1 MNERGQELVRSVTA
15 HEVCLLLYIENDL
28 GKEQFLMAEEQA
40 AVLVDENNP
49 VFTMN
54 APERL
59 NMSNTDIH
67 QLYGKV
73 DLNPRDDVV
82 AGSYGTWT
90 LTYTAGKKGVATG
103 GRIRIYTDSDSDRAT
118 PQMDDPAG
126 ADYLTI
132 EASKAAQIGVL
143 VQSVLSVML
152 VVNGRA
158 LQPGEQVAVTYGDR
172 NEGGPG
178 FRSQTFQEARHYFWV
193 DVDAAGDGK
202 IVTLPE
208 PPYLNIVGGTAE
220 KLVAIVPSMVLAGE
234 EFQIQIRAEDAWGN
248 PAAAYWGTVA
258 IQSGNMR
265 VPTERLTFDDTDKGL
280 QWIDGCTVT
289 QTGIHR
295 LTVVDEKAGLTTQ
308 SNPTLCQ
315 ETKPRYNLYWGDSHG
330 GQIAMAEKISDFFQY
345 ARDVAAIHFAGYQ
358 RNDHV
363 LSKRDWAL
371 QQAAERA
378 YDQPG
383 RFVALPG
390 YEWSA
395 NTSRGGHHN
404 VYFRRHD
411 QPIRRSDHTGLADKS
426 DADTDLY
433 HIQDVYEAFR
443 NSDAVIT
450 AHVGGEHSDLTYHDP
465 ALEPAVEVTSDHGT
479 FEWILEEALQR
490 NYKMGFFGG
499 SDSHNGRPG
508 NDTPGFQH
516 RRYAKAGLAAVS
528 APELTISEILSAY
541 KDRRIYATT
550 GPRILMHTEAAGHLM
565 GAEFTTSDKPQI
577 SAFIAGTAP
586 FESVE
591 LFRGLEPIYSHPMDR
606 GVDSNR
612 VRILWEGASR
622 KSSYSG
628 VIWEGNLKVAGRRI
642 ANVDKIRF
650 DSPRSRV
657 FDVADYGLRWYS
669 VTCGYRSGMILDLA
683 GENDGELELVV
694 NTSLITGPLYGES
707 GIHPPRRMSYAPAEK
722 VAININLTELKK
734 GPVTME
740 IGGLNR
746 RVTVSLAPT
755 PQEAGEVKFSFADPS
770 PNPGINPYWVR
781 VVQTDMEMAW
791 SSPIYVDYVAQ

>member
-1 MNERGQELVRSVTA
+1 MTE
-15 HEVCLLLYIENDL
+15 
-28 GKEQFLMAEEQA
+28 KQA
-40 AVLVDENNP
+40 AVLTDKQNP
-49 VFTMN
+49 VFIMN
-54 APERL
+54 ASERL
-59 NMSNTDIH
+59 DMSNADIH
-67 QLYGKV
+67 QQYGKV
-73 DLNPRDDVV
+73 CLEPRDEVV

-118 PQMDDPAG
+118 PQMDNPSG

-132 EASKAAQIGVL
+132 EAPKDARIGVL
-143 VQSVLSVML
+143 VQSVLSIMV

-158 LQPGEQVAVTYGDR
+158 LQPGEQVSVTYGDR
-172 NEGGPG
+172 DEGGAG

-193 DVDAAGDGK
+193 DVDTAGDGNV
-202 IVTLPE
+202 VTLPM
-208 PPYLNIVGGTAE
+208 PPYLSIVGGTAE
-220 KLVAIVPSMVLAGE
+220 RLVVNVPSMVVTGE
-234 EFQIQIRAEDAWGN
+234 QFQIQVRADDAWGN
-248 PAAAYWGTVA
+248 PAAAYRGTVA
-258 IQSGNMR
+258 IQSENVMI
-265 VPTERLTFDDTDKGL
+265 PTERLTFGEGDKGVR
-280 QWIDGCTVT
+280 WIEGCTVA

-295 LTVVDEKAGLTTQ
+295 LTAIDEETGLTAQ
-308 SNPTLCQ
+308 SNPMLCQ

-330 GQIAMAEKISDFFQY
+330 GQIAMAEKIPDFFQY

-363 LSKRDWAL
+363 LSKRDWTL

-411 QPIRRSDHTGLADKS
+411 QPIRRSDHAGLEDKS
-426 DADTDLY
+426 DVDTDLY

-443 NSDAVIT
+443 NSDTVIT

-516 RRYAKAGLAAVS
+516 RRYAKAGLAAVY
-528 APELTISEILSAY
+528 APELTISAVLSAY
-541 KDRRIYATT
+541 KARRIYATT
-550 GPRILMHTEAAGHLM
+550 GARILMHTEVAGHLM
-565 GAEFTTSDKPQI
+565 GTEFTTSEKPKI
-577 SAFIAGTAP
+577 STFIAGTAP

-591 LFRGLEPIYSHPMDR
+591 LFRGLEPIYNHPTDQD
-606 GVDSNR
+606 VDTNR

-628 VIWEGNLKVAGRRI
+628 VIWEGKLRVAGHRI

-657 FDVADYGLRWYS
+657 FEVEDYGLCWYS
-669 VTCGYRSGMILDLA
+669 LTCGYRSGIILDLT

-694 NTSLITGPLYGES
+694 NTSVITGPLYGES
-707 GIHPPRRMSYAPAEK
+707 GINPPRRMSYAPAEK
-722 VAININLTELKK
+722 VAFTINLAELKK

-740 IGGLNR
+740 LGGLNR
-746 RVTVSLAPT
+746 RVTMSLAPN
-755 PQEAGEVKFSFADPS
+755 PHEAGEVQFSFVDPS

-791 SSPIYVDYVAQ
+791 SSPIYVDYAAQ

>member
-1 MNERGQELVRSVTA
+1 MT
-15 HEVCLLLYIENDL
+15 
-28 GKEQFLMAEEQA
+28 EEQA
-40 AVLVDENNP
+40 VVLVDERNP
-49 VFTMN
+49 VFTMD
-54 APERL
+54 ASEQL
-59 NMSNTDIH
+59 NMSNADIH
-67 QLYGKV
+67 QLYGEV
-73 DLNPRDDVV
+73 RLEPRDEVV

-90 LTYTAGKKGVATG
+90 LTYTAGKKGIATG

-132 EASKAAQIGVL
+132 EAPQAARIGVL

-158 LQPGEQVAVTYGDR
+158 LEPGEQVAMTYGDR
-172 NEGGPG
+172 SESGPG

-193 DVDAAGDGK
+193 DVDTAGDGNS
-202 IVTLPE
+202 VTLPE
-208 PPYLNIVGGTAE
+208 PPYLSIVGGTAE
-220 KLVAIVPSMVLAGE
+220 KLAATIPSMVVAGE
-234 EFQIQIRAEDAWGN
+234 RFQIQIRAEDAWGN
-248 PAAAYWGTVA
+248 PATAYRGTVA
-258 IQSGNMR
+258 IQSGNVS
-265 VPTERLTFDDTDKGL
+265 VPTEQLTFGEGDKGV
-280 QWIDGCTVT
+280 QWIEGCTAT

-295 LTVVDEKAGLTTQ
+295 LTVTDEKAGLTAQ
-308 SNPTLCQ
+308 SNPTLCE
-315 ETKPRYNLYWGDSHG
+315 ETKASYNLYWGDSHG
-330 GQIAMAEKISDFFQY
+330 GQVAMAEKIPDFFQY

-395 NTSRGGHHN
+395 NTIRGGHHN
-404 VYFRRHD
+404 VYFRRHA
-411 QPIRRSDHTGLADKS
+411 QPIRRSDHSGLEDKS

-516 RRYAKAGLAAVS
+516 RRYAKAGLAAVY
-528 APELTISEILSAY
+528 APELTIPAVLSAY

-550 GPRILMHTEAAGHLM
+550 GARILMHTKATGHLM
-565 GAEFTTSDKPQI
+565 GAEFTTSEKPQI

-591 LFRGLEPIYSHPMDR
+591 LFRGLERIYSHPVDC

-628 VIWEGNLKVAGRRI
+628 VIWEGKLRIAGRRV

-657 FDVADYGLRWYS
+657 FDVEDYGLRWYS
-669 VTCGYRSGMILDLA
+669 VTCGYRSGIILDLT
-683 GENDGELELVV
+683 GEDDGELELVV
-694 NTSLITGPLYGES
+694 NTSVITGPLYGES
-707 GIHPPRRMSYAPAEK
+707 GINPPRRMSYAPAEK

-746 RVTVSLAPT
+746 RVTMSLAPT
-755 PQEAGEVKFSFADPS
+755 VQEAGEVKFSFADPS

-791 SSPIYVDYVAQ
+791 SSPIYVDYVAR

>member
-1 MNERGQELVRSVTA
+1 MTE
-15 HEVCLLLYIENDL
+15 
-28 GKEQFLMAEEQA
+28 KQA
-40 AVLVDENNP
+40 AVLIDEKNP
-49 VFTMN
+49 VFIMN
-54 APERL
+54 ASEQL

-67 QLYGKV
+67 QLYGEV
-73 DLNPRDDVV
+73 HLEPRDEVG

-103 GRIRIYTDSDSDRAT
+103 GRIRVYTDSDSDRAT

-132 EASKAAQIGVL
+132 EAPQAAQVGVL
-143 VQSVLSVML
+143 IQSVLSVML

-172 NEGGPG
+172 SEGGPG

-193 DVDAAGDGK
+193 DVDAAGDGE

-208 PPYLNIVGGTAE
+208 PPYLSIVGGLAE
-220 KLVAIVPSMVLAGE
+220 RLVVTVPSMVLAGE
-234 EFQIQIRAEDAWGN
+234 RFQIQIRAEDAWGN
-248 PAAAYWGTVA
+248 PATAYRGTVA
-258 IQSGNMR
+258 IQSENVTM
-265 VPTERLTFDDTDKGL
+265 PTEQLTFGDADKGV
-280 QWIDGCTVT
+280 QWIDGCTAV
-289 QTGIHR
+289 QTGVHR
-295 LTVVDEKAGLTTQ
+295 LTVVDEKAGLTAQ

-315 ETKPRYNLYWGDSHG
+315 ETKPCHNLYWGDSHG

-371 QQAAERA
+371 QQAAERT

-395 NTSRGGHHN
+395 NTIRGGHHN
-404 VYFRRHD
+404 VYFRQHD
-411 QPIRRSDHTGLADKS
+411 QPIRRSDHTGLEDKS

-443 NSDAVIT
+443 NSDTVIT
-450 AHVGGEHSDLTYHDP
+450 THVGGEHSDLTYHDP

-479 FEWILEEALQR
+479 FEWILQEALQR

-516 RRYAKAGLAAVS
+516 RRYAKAGLAAVY
-528 APELTISEILSAY
+528 APELTISEVLSAY
-541 KDRRIYATT
+541 KARRIYATT
-550 GPRILMHTEAAGHLM
+550 GARILMHTEVAGHLM
-565 GAEFTTSDKPQI
+565 GAEFTTSEKPQI

-591 LFRGLEPIYSHPMDR
+591 LFRGLERIYSHPVDC

-628 VIWEGNLKVAGRRI
+628 VIWEGKLRVAGRRV

-657 FDVADYGLRWYS
+657 FNVEDYSLRWYS
-669 VTCGYRSGMILDLA
+669 VTCGYRSGIILDLA

-707 GIHPPRRMSYAPAEK
+707 GINPPRRMSYAPSEK
-722 VAININLTELKK
+722 VAFNINLTELKK
-734 GPVTME
+734 GPVAME

-746 RVTVSLAPT
+746 RVTISLAPT
-755 PQEAGEVKFSFADPS
+755 PQEASEVKFSFADSS

-791 SSPIYVDYVAQ
+791 SSPIYVDYVA

>member
-1 MNERGQELVRSVTA
+1 MT
-15 HEVCLLLYIENDL
+15 
-28 GKEQFLMAEEQA
+28 EEQA
-40 AVLVDENNP
+40 AVLVDERNP
-49 VFTMN
+49 VFTMD
-54 APERL
+54 ASAQL
-59 NMSNTDIH
+59 NMSNADIH
-67 QLYGKV
+67 QLYGEV
-73 DLNPRDDVV
+73 RLEPRDEVI

-90 LTYTAGKKGVATG
+90 LIYTAGKKGIATG

-118 PQMDDPAG
+118 PQMDNPAG

-132 EASKAAQIGVL
+132 KAPKAARIGVL

-172 NEGGPG
+172 SKGGPG

-193 DVDAAGDGK
+193 DVDSVGDGN

-208 PPYLNIVGGTAE
+208 PPYLSIVGGTAE
-220 KLVAIVPSMVLAGE
+220 QLVVTVPSMVPAGE

-248 PAAAYWGTVA
+248 PAAAYRGTVE
-258 IQSGNMR
+258 IQSGNVR
-265 VPTERLTFDDTDKGL
+265 VPTERLTFGEADKGVR
-280 QWIDGCTVT
+280 WIDGCTVT

-295 LTVVDEKAGLTTQ
+295 LTAADEKSGLTAQ

-315 ETKPRYNLYWGDSHG
+315 ETKPCYNLYWGDSHG
-330 GQIAMAEKISDFFQY
+330 GQIAMAEKILDFFQY

-383 RFVALPG
+383 QFVALPG

-395 NTSRGGHHN
+395 NTIRGGHHN
-404 VYFRRHD
+404 VYYRRHD
-411 QPIRRSDHTGLADKS
+411 QPIRRSDHTGLEDKS
-426 DADTDLY
+426 DSDTDLY
-433 HIQDVYEAFR
+433 HIQDVCEAFR

-479 FEWILEEALQR
+479 FEWILQEALQR

-516 RRYAKAGLAAVS
+516 RRYAKAGLAAVY
-528 APELTISEILSAY
+528 APELTISEVLSAY
-541 KDRRIYATT
+541 KARRIYATT
-550 GPRILMHTEAAGHLM
+550 GARILMHTEAAGHLM
-565 GAEFTTSDKPQI
+565 GTEFTTSEKPQI

-591 LFRGLEPIYSHPMDR
+591 LFRGLERIYSYPVDC

-628 VIWEGNLKVAGRRI
+628 VIWEGQLKIAGRRI
-642 ANVDKIRF
+642 ADVEKIRF
-650 DSPRSRV
+650 DSPRSRI
-657 FDVADYGLRWYS
+657 FDLEDYGLHWYS
-669 VTCGYRSGMILDLA
+669 VTCGYRSGIILDLT
-683 GENDGELELVV
+683 GENDGDLELVI

-707 GIHPPRRMSYAPAEK
+707 GINPPRRMSYAPAEK
-722 VAININLTELKK
+722 VAVNINLTDLKK

-746 RVTVSLAPT
+746 RMTISLAPT
-755 PQEAGEVKFSFADPS
+755 LQEADEVEFSFADPS

-791 SSPIYVDYVAQ
+791 SSPIYVDYVA

>member
-1 MNERGQELVRSVTA
+1 
-15 HEVCLLLYIENDL
+15 
-28 GKEQFLMAEEQA
+28 MAEKQA
-40 AVLVDENNP
+40 TVLVDEANP
-49 VFTMN
+49 VFKMD
-54 APERL
+54 ASQEL
-59 NMSNTDIH
+59 NMSNTDIRR
-67 QLYGKV
+67 LYGEV
-73 DLNPRDDVV
+73 CLEPRDEVA

-90 LTYTAGKKGVATG
+90 LTYTAGEKGVATG
-103 GRIRIYTDSDSDRAT
+103 GRIRIYTDADSDRAT
-118 PQMDDPAG
+118 PQMDNSAG

-132 EASKAAQIGVL
+132 EAPQAARIGVL

-172 NEGGPG
+172 REGGQG

-193 DVDAAGDGK
+193 DVDTAGDENV
-202 IVTLPE
+202 VTLPE
-208 PPYLNIVGGTAE
+208 PPYLSIVGGQAE
-220 KLVAIVPSMVLAGE
+220 KLVVTVPSMVVAGE
-234 EFQIQIRAEDAWGN
+234 QFQIQVRAEDAWGN
-248 PAAAYWGTVA
+248 PAAAYQGTVV
-258 IQSGNMR
+258 IQSGDVR
-265 VPTERLTFDDTDKGL
+265 VPTEQLTFGETDKGVR
-280 QWIDGCTVT
+280 WIEGCTAI
-289 QTGIHR
+289 QAGIHR
-295 LTVVDEKAGLTTQ
+295 LAASDEEAGLAAQ
-308 SNPTLCQ
+308 SNPLLCE
-315 ETKPRYNLYWGDSHG
+315 ETKSPYNLYWGDSHG

-363 LSKRDWAL
+363 LSKRDWML

-411 QPIRRSDHTGLADKS
+411 QPIRRSDHGGLDDKS

-516 RRYAKAGLAAVS
+516 RRYAKAGLAAVY
-528 APELTISEILSAY
+528 APELTIPEVLSAY

-550 GPRILMHTEAAGHLM
+550 GVRILMRAEAMGHLM
-565 GAEFTTSDKPQI
+565 GTEFTTVEKPCI

-591 LFRGLEPIYSHPMDR
+591 LFRGLERIYSHPIDQ
-606 GVDSNR
+606 GTDSNR

-628 VIWEGNLKVAGRRI
+628 VIWEGKLKVSGRRI

-657 FDVADYGLRWYS
+657 FDVADDELRWYS
-669 VTCGYRSGMILDLA
+669 VTCGYRSGIILDLT
-683 GENDGELELVV
+683 GENDGEIELVV
-694 NTSLITGPLYGES
+694 NTSLITGPLYGGS
-707 GIHPPRRMSYAPAEK
+707 GISAPRRMSYAPAEA
-722 VAININLTELKK
+722 VALNVDLTQLKK

-746 RVTVSLAPT
+746 RVTMSLAPT
-755 PQEAGEVKFSFADPS
+755 PQEAGEVEFSFTDPA

-791 SSPIYVDYVAQ
+791 SSPIYADYVA

>member
-1 MNERGQELVRSVTA
+1 MT
-15 HEVCLLLYIENDL
+15 
-28 GKEQFLMAEEQA
+28 EEQA
-40 AVLVDENNP
+40 AVLVDERNP

-54 APERL
+54 ASEKL
-59 NMSNTDIH
+59 NMSNADIH
-67 QLYGKV
+67 QLYGGV
-73 DLNPRDDVV
+73 HLAPREEVV

-103 GRIRIYTDSDSDRAT
+103 GRIRVYTDSDSDRAT

-132 EASKAAQIGVL
+132 EAPKAARIGVL
-143 VQSVLSVML
+143 VQSVLSVVL
-152 VVNGRA
+152 IVNGRA
-158 LQPGEQVAVTYGDR
+158 LQPGEQVAMTYGDR
-172 NEGGPG
+172 REGGLG
-178 FRSQTFQEARHYFWV
+178 FRAQTFQEARHYFWV
-193 DVDAAGDGK
+193 DVDTAGDGN

-208 PPYLNIVGGTAE
+208 PPYLSIVGGEAE
-220 KLVAIVPSMVLAGE
+220 KLVVNVPSMVVAGE
-234 EFQIQIRAEDAWGN
+234 QFQIQIRADDAWGN
-248 PAAAYWGTVA
+248 PATAYRGLVA
-258 IQSGNMR
+258 IQSGDVT
-265 VPTERLTFDDTDKGL
+265 VPTEQLRFGEADKGV
-280 QWIDGCTVT
+280 QWIDGCTVMH
-289 QTGIHR
+289 TGIHR
-295 LTVVDEKAGLTTQ
+295 LTAVDEKAGLTAQ
-308 SNPTLCQ
+308 SNPTLC
-315 ETKPRYNLYWGDSHG
+315 EKTKTPYNLYWGDSHG
-330 GQIAMAEKISDFFQY
+330 GQVAMAEKIPDFFEY
-345 ARDVAAIHFAGYQ
+345 ARDVAAIDFAGYQ

-371 QQAAERA
+371 QQTAERA

-411 QPIRRSDHTGLADKS
+411 QPIRRSDHGGLEDKS

-450 AHVGGEHSDLTYHDP
+450 AHVGGEHSDLSYHDP

-479 FEWILEEALQR
+479 FEWILHEALQR

-516 RRYAKAGLAAVS
+516 RRYAKAGLAAVY
-528 APELTISEILSAY
+528 APELTIPAVLSAY

-550 GPRILMHTEAAGHLM
+550 GARILMHTEATGHLM
-565 GAEFTTSDKPQI
+565 GAELTTSEKPQI

-591 LFRGLEPIYSHPMDR
+591 LFRGLERIYSHPVDC

-628 VIWEGNLKVAGRRI
+628 VIWEGQLRIAGRRV

-657 FDVADYGLRWYS
+657 FEVEDYGLRWYS
-669 VTCGYRSGMILDLA
+669 VTCGYRSGIILDLT

-694 NTSLITGPLYGES
+694 NTSVITGPLYGES
-707 GIHPPRRMSYAPAEK
+707 GINPPRRMSYAPAEK

-734 GPVTME
+734 GPVTLE

-746 RVTVSLAPT
+746 RVTMSLAPT
-755 PQEAGEVKFSFADPS
+755 LQEAGEVKFSFADPS

-791 SSPIYVDYVAQ
+791 SSPIYRVGL

>member
-1 MNERGQELVRSVTA
+1 MTEKQTA
-15 HEVCLLLYIENDL
+15 ALI
-28 GKEQFLMAEEQA
+28 
-40 AVLVDENNP
+40 DEGNP
-49 VFTMN
+49 VFKMN
-54 APERL
+54 ASEQL
-59 NMSNTDIH
+59 NMSNMDIH
-67 QLYGKV
+67 QLYGEV
-73 DLNPRDDVV
+73 HLEPRDEVV
-82 AGSYGTWT
+82 AGSYGTWK

-132 EASKAAQIGVL
+132 EAPQAARIGVL
-143 VQSVLSVML
+143 VQSVLSVTL

-158 LQPGEQVAVTYGDR
+158 LQPGEQVAVTYGER
-172 NEGGPG
+172 SEGGLG

-193 DVDAAGDGK
+193 DVDTAGDGNM
-202 IVTLPE
+202 VTLPE

-220 KLVAIVPSMVLAGE
+220 KLVVTLPSMVLAGE
-234 EFQIQIRAEDAWGN
+234 QFQIQIRAEDAWGN
-248 PAAAYWGTVA
+248 PATAYRGTVA
-258 IQSGNMR
+258 IQSRNVR
-265 VPTERLTFDDTDKGL
+265 VPTERLMFGEGDRGV
-280 QWIDGCTVT
+280 QWIEGCTVT
-289 QTGIHR
+289 QMGIHR
-295 LTVVDEKAGLTTQ
+295 LAVVDEKAGLTAQ

-315 ETKPRYNLYWGDSHG
+315 ETKPCHNLYWGDSHG

-411 QPIRRSDHTGLADKS
+411 QPIRRSDHGGLEDKS

-443 NSDAVIT
+443 NSDTVIT

-516 RRYAKAGLAAVS
+516 RRYAKAGLAAVY
-528 APELTISEILSAY
+528 APELTISDVLSAY
-541 KDRRIYATT
+541 KDRRVYATT
-550 GPRILMHTEAAGHLM
+550 GARILMHTEAAGHLM
-565 GAEFTTSDKPQI
+565 GTEFTTSDKPQI
-577 SAFIAGTAP
+577 SAFVAGTAP

-591 LFRGLEPIYSHPMDR
+591 LFRGLERVYSHP
-606 GVDSNR
+606 VDCGADNNR

-628 VIWEGNLKVAGRRI
+628 VIWEGKLRVGGRRV

-657 FDVADYGLRWYS
+657 FDVEDYGLRWYS
-669 VTCGYRSGMILDLA
+669 VTCGYRSGIILDLI

-694 NTSLITGPLYGES
+694 NTLVITGPLYGES
-707 GIHPPRRMSYAPAEK
+707 GINPPRRMSYAPAEK
-722 VAININLTELKK
+722 VAFNINLNELKK

-746 RVTVSLAPT
+746 RVTISLAPT
-755 PQEAGEVKFSFADPS
+755 LQEAGEVKFSFADPS

-791 SSPIYVDYVAQ
+791 SSPIYVDYVA

>member
-1 MNERGQELVRSVTA
+1 
-15 HEVCLLLYIENDL
+15 
-28 GKEQFLMAEEQA
+28 MAEEQA
-40 AVLVDENNP
+40 EILINEENP

-54 APERL
+54 ASEQL
-59 NMSNTDIH
+59 KMSNADIH
-67 QLYGKV
+67 QLYGEV
-73 DLNPRDDVV
+73 CLEPRDEVV

-103 GRIRIYTDSDSDRAT
+103 GRIRIYTDADSDRGT
-118 PQMDDPAG
+118 PQMDDPTG

-132 EASKAAQIGVL
+132 EAPKAARIGVL
-143 VQSVLSVML
+143 VQSVLSVTL
-152 VVNGRA
+152 VVNGCA

-172 NEGGPG
+172 GEGGLG
-178 FRSQTFQEARHYFWV
+178 FRSQTFQEARHYCWV
-193 DVDAAGDGK
+193 DVDTTGDGN

-208 PPYLNIVGGTAE
+208 PPYLSIVGGRAE
-220 KLVAIVPSMVLAGE
+220 KLVVTVPSMVVAGE
-234 EFQIQIRAEDAWGN
+234 QFQIQIRAEDAWGN
-248 PAAAYWGTVA
+248 PAAAYRGTVA
-258 IQSGNMR
+258 IHSGN
-265 VPTERLTFDDTDKGL
+265 VKIPTEQLTFDGVNKGV
-280 QWIDGCTVT
+280 QWIEGCTVT

-295 LTVVDEKAGLTTQ
+295 LTVVDEKAGLAAQ
-308 SNPTLCQ
+308 SNPTLCE
-315 ETKPRYNLYWGDSHG
+315 ETNAPYNLYWGDSHG

-378 YDQPG
+378 YEEPG
-383 RFVALPG
+383 RFVPLPG

-411 QPIRRSDHTGLADKS
+411 QPIRRSDHSGLEDKS

-443 NSDAVIT
+443 NSDTVIT

-479 FEWILEEALQR
+479 FEWILEEALER

-516 RRYAKAGLAAVS
+516 RRYAKAGLAAVY
-528 APELTISEILSAY
+528 APKLTISEVLSAY
-541 KDRRIYATT
+541 TARRIYATT
-550 GPRILMHTEAAGHLM
+550 GARILMHTEAAGHLM
-565 GAEFTTSDKPQI
+565 GTEFTTSEKPQI

-591 LFRGLEPIYSHPMDR
+591 LFRGLERIYTHPVDC

-628 VIWEGNLKVAGRRI
+628 VIWEGKLGVAGRRV

-657 FDVADYGLRWYS
+657 FDVEDYGLRWYS
-669 VTCGYRSGMILDLA
+669 VTCGYRSGIILDLI
-683 GENDGELELVV
+683 GDNDGELELVV
-694 NTSLITGPLYGES
+694 NTSVITGPLYGES
-707 GIHPPRRMSYAPAEK
+707 GINPPRRMSYAPAEK

-746 RVTVSLAPT
+746 RVTISLAPAR
-755 PQEAGEVKFSFADPS
+755 QEAGDIKFSFADPS

-781 VVQTDMEMAW
+781 VIQSDMEMAW
-791 SSPIYVDYVAQ
+791 SSPIYVDYVA

>member
-1 MNERGQELVRSVTA
+1 
-15 HEVCLLLYIENDL
+15 
-28 GKEQFLMAEEQA
+28 
-40 AVLVDENNP
+40 
-49 VFTMN
+49 
-54 APERL
+54 
-59 NMSNTDIH
+59 MSNTDIH
-67 QLYGKV
+67 QLYGEAR
-73 DLNPRDDVV
+73 LEPQAEVV

-90 LTYTAGKKGVATG
+90 LTYTAGKNGVATG

-118 PQMDDPAG
+118 PQMDNSAG

-132 EASKAAQIGVL
+132 EAPKAAQIGVL
-143 VQSVLSVML
+143 VQSVLSVTL
-152 VVNGRA
+152 TVNGRG

-172 NEGGPG
+172 SEGSPG

-193 DVDAAGDGK
+193 DVDSAGDGNS
-202 IVTLPE
+202 VTLPE
-208 PPYLNIVGGTAE
+208 PPYLSIVGGAAE
-220 KLVAIVPSMVLAGE
+220 KLVVTAPSTIVVGE
-234 EFQIQIRAEDAWGN
+234 QFQIQIRAEDAWGN
-248 PAAAYWGTVA
+248 PATMYRGTVK
-258 IQSGNMR
+258 IQSGHVR
-265 VPTERLTFDDTDKGL
+265 VPAEQLTFNEGDKGV
-280 QWIDGCTVT
+280 QWIEGCTVT
-289 QTGIHR
+289 QAGIHR
-295 LTVVDEKAGLTTQ
+295 LTVIDEESGLTAQ
-308 SNPTLCQ
+308 SNPTLC
-315 ETKPRYNLYWGDSHG
+315 ERTKTPYNLYWGDSHG

-363 LSKRDWAL
+363 LSKRDWTL

-411 QPIRRSDHTGLADKS
+411 QPIRRSDHSGLEDKS

-443 NSDAVIT
+443 NSDTVIT

-516 RRYAKAGLAAVS
+516 RRYAKAGLAAVY
-528 APELTISEILSAY
+528 APELTISDVLSAY
-541 KDRRIYATT
+541 KARRIYATT
-550 GPRILMHTEAAGHLM
+550 GARILMHTEAAGHLM
-565 GAEFTTSDKPQI
+565 GTEFTTSEKPQI
-577 SAFIAGTAP
+577 TAFIAGTAP

-591 LFRGLEPIYSHPMDR
+591 LFRGLERIYNHPVDC
-606 GVDSNR
+606 GADSNR

-628 VIWEGNLKVAGRRI
+628 VIWEGKLMVTGRRI

-657 FDVADYGLRWYS
+657 FDVEDYDLRWYS
-669 VTCGYRSGMILDLA
+669 VTCGYRSGMILDLV
-683 GENDGELELVV
+683 GDNDGELELVV
-694 NTSLITGPLYGES
+694 NTSVITGPLYGDS
-707 GIHPPRRMSYAPAEK
+707 GINPPRRMSYAPAEK
-722 VAININLTELKK
+722 VAVNINLTELKK

-746 RVTVSLAPT
+746 RVTIALAPT
-755 PQEAGEVKFSFADPS
+755 LQEAGEVKFSFADPS

-791 SSPIYVDYVAQ
+791 SSPIYVDYVA

>member
-1 MNERGQELVRSVTA
+1 MT
-15 HEVCLLLYIENDL
+15 
-28 GKEQFLMAEEQA
+28 EEQA
-40 AVLVDENNP
+40 AVLVDDSNP
-49 VFTMN
+49 VFTVN
-54 APERL
+54 ASEQL
-59 NMSNTDIH
+59 NMSNAGIH
-67 QLYGKV
+67 QLYGEV
-73 DLNPRDDVV
+73 HLEPRDDVV

-118 PQMDDPAG
+118 PQMDDPTA

-132 EASKAAQIGVL
+132 EAPKATQIGVL
-143 VQSVLSVML
+143 VQSVLSVTL

-178 FRSQTFQEARHYFWV
+178 FRSQTYQEARHYFWV
-193 DVDAAGDGK
+193 DVDSAGDGNV
-202 IVTLPE
+202 VTLPE
-208 PPYLNIVGGTAE
+208 PPHLSIVGGTAE
-220 KLVAIVPSMVLAGE
+220 KLVVTVPSMVLAGE

-248 PAAAYWGTVA
+248 PATAYRGTAA
-258 IQSGNMR
+258 IQSGNVK
-265 VPTERLTFDDTDKGL
+265 VPTEQLTFSKADEGVCWL
-280 QWIDGCTVT
+280 EGCTMT

-295 LTVVDEKAGLTTQ
+295 LTAVDEKTGLTAQ
-308 SNPTLCQ
+308 SNPMLCQ
-315 ETKPRYNLYWGDSHG
+315 ETKPRYDLYWGDSHG

-358 RNDHV
+358 RNDHA

-411 QPIRRSDHTGLADKS
+411 QPIRRSDHGGLEDKS

-443 NSDAVIT
+443 NSDTVIT

-516 RRYAKAGLAAVS
+516 RRYAKAGLAAVY
-528 APELTISEILSAY
+528 APELTISEVLSAY
-541 KDRRIYATT
+541 KARRIYATT
-550 GPRILMHTEAAGHLM
+550 GTRILMHTETAGHLM
-565 GAEFTTSDKPQI
+565 GTEFTTSEKPQI

-591 LFRGLEPIYSHPMDR
+591 LFRGLERIYNHP
-606 GVDSNR
+606 VDCGADTNR

-628 VIWEGNLKVAGRRI
+628 VIWEGKLRVAGRCI

-650 DSPRSRV
+650 DSPRSRL
-657 FDVADYGLRWYS
+657 FDVEDYGLRWYS
-669 VTCGYRSGMILDLA
+669 VTCGYRSGIILDLA

-694 NTSLITGPLYGES
+694 NTSVIAGPLYGGS
-707 GIHPPRRMSYAPAEK
+707 GINPPRRMSYAPAEK
-722 VAININLTELKK
+722 AAVNINLTELKK

-740 IGGLNR
+740 IGGVNR
-746 RVTVSLAPT
+746 RVTVSLAPA
-755 PQEAGEVKFSFADPS
+755 PQEAGEVKFSFADPA

>member
-1 MNERGQELVRSVTA
+1 
-15 HEVCLLLYIENDL
+15 
-28 GKEQFLMAEEQA
+28 MAEEQA
-40 AVLVDENNP
+40 EVLVNEGDP
-49 VFTMN
+49 VFTMD
-54 APERL
+54 ASEKL
-59 NMSNTDIH
+59 NMSNADIH
-67 QLYGKV
+67 RLYGEV
-73 DLNPRDDVV
+73 RLEPRDDVV

-90 LTYTAGKKGVATG
+90 LTYTAGKKGIATG

-132 EASKAAQIGVL
+132 EAPQAVQIGVL
-143 VQSVLSVML
+143 VQSVLSVVL

-178 FRSQTFQEARHYFWV
+178 FRSQTFQEARHYFWI
-193 DVDAAGDGK
+193 DVDSAGDGN

-208 PPYLNIVGGTAE
+208 PPYVSIVGGRAE
-220 KLVAIVPSMVLAGE
+220 KLVVTVPSTVVTGKQ
-234 EFQIQIRAEDAWGN
+234 FQIQIRAEDAWGN
-248 PAAAYWGTVA
+248 PAAAYRGTVA
-258 IQSGNMR
+258 IQSGNVS
-265 VPTERLTFDDTDKGL
+265 VPTERLTFGEADKGI
-280 QWIDGCTVT
+280 QWIEGCTVT
-289 QTGIHR
+289 QAGIHR
-295 LTVVDEKAGLTTQ
+295 LTAVDEEARVTAQ
-308 SNPTLCQ
+308 SNPMLCE
-315 ETKPRYNLYWGDSHG
+315 ETQACHNLYWGDSHG

-383 RFVALPG
+383 RFVPLPG

-411 QPIRRSDHTGLADKS
+411 QPIRRSDHSGLEDKS

-443 NSDAVIT
+443 NSDTVIT

-516 RRYAKAGLAAVS
+516 RRYAKAGLAAVY
-528 APELTISEILSAY
+528 APELTISEVLAAY
-541 KDRRIYATT
+541 KARRIYATT
-550 GPRILMHTEAAGHLM
+550 GARILMHTEAAGHLM
-565 GAEFTTSDKPQI
+565 GTEFTTSDKPQI
-577 SAFIAGTAP
+577 SAFVAGTSP

-591 LFRGLEPIYSHPMDR
+591 LFRGLERVYSHPTDQSA
-606 GVDSNR
+606 DSSR

-628 VIWEGNLKVAGRRI
+628 VIWEGKLRIAGRRV

-657 FDVADYGLRWYS
+657 FDVEDYGLRWYS
-669 VTCGYRSGMILDLA
+669 VTCGYRSGIILDLI

-694 NTSLITGPLYGES
+694 NTSVITGPLYGES
-707 GIHPPRRMSYAPAEK
+707 GINPPRRMSYAPAEK
-722 VAININLTELKK
+722 VAININLAELKK

-746 RVTVSLAPT
+746 RVTMSLAPT
-755 PQEAGEVKFSFADPS
+755 LQDAGEVKFSFADSS
-770 PNPGINPYWVR
+770 PNPGINPYWIR

-791 SSPIYVDYVAQ
+791 SSPIYVDYVA

>member
-1 MNERGQELVRSVTA
+1 
-15 HEVCLLLYIENDL
+15 
-28 GKEQFLMAEEQA
+28 
-40 AVLVDENNP
+40 
-49 VFTMN
+49 
-54 APERL
+54 
-59 NMSNTDIH
+59 MSNADIH
-67 QLYGKV
+67 QLYGEV
-73 DLNPRDDVV
+73 RLEPRDEVV

-90 LTYTAGKKGVATG
+90 VTYTAGEKGVATG
-103 GRIRIYTDSDSDRAT
+103 GRIRIYTDADSDRGT
-118 PQMDDPAG
+118 PQMDDPGG

-132 EASKAAQIGVL
+132 EAPQAARIGVL

-158 LQPGEQVAVTYGDR
+158 LQPGEQVAVTYGNR
-172 NEGGPG
+172 SEGGPG

-193 DVDAAGDGK
+193 DVDSAGDGN

-208 PPYLNIVGGTAE
+208 PPYLSIVGGTAE
-220 KLVAIVPSMVLAGE
+220 KLVVTVPSMVVAGE
-234 EFQIQIRAEDAWGN
+234 QFQIQIRAEDAWGN
-248 PAAAYWGTVA
+248 PAEAYRGLVA
-258 IQSGNMR
+258 IQSGNVT
-265 VPTERLTFDDTDKGL
+265 VPTERLTFGEADKGI
-280 QWIDGCTVT
+280 QWIEGCTVM
-289 QTGIHR
+289 QTGVHR
-295 LTVVDEKAGLTTQ
+295 LTVVDEKTGLAAQ
-308 SNPTLCQ
+308 SNPTLCE
-315 ETKPRYNLYWGDSHG
+315 ETKARYNLYWGDSHG
-330 GQIAMAEKISDFFQY
+330 GQIAMAEKISDFFRY

-371 QQAAERA
+371 QQAAEQA
-378 YDQPG
+378 YEEPG
-383 RFVALPG
+383 RFVPLPG

-411 QPIRRSDHTGLADKS
+411 QPIRRSDHSGLEDKS

-443 NSDAVIT
+443 NSDTVIT

-516 RRYAKAGLAAVS
+516 RRYAKAGLAAVY
-528 APELTISEILSAY
+528 APELTISEVLSAY
-541 KDRRIYATT
+541 KARRIYATT
-550 GPRILMHTEAAGHLM
+550 GARILMQTEASGHLM
-565 GAEFTTSDKPQI
+565 GTEFTTSEKPQI
-577 SAFIAGTAP
+577 SVFIAGTAP

-591 LFRGLEPIYSHPMDR
+591 LFRGLERIYSHPVDCGM
-606 GVDSNR
+606 DSNR

-628 VIWEGNLKVAGRRI
+628 VIWEGKLRVAGRRV

-657 FDVADYGLRWYS
+657 FDVEDYGLRWYS
-669 VTCGYRSGMILDLA
+669 VTCGYRSGIILDLI
-683 GENDGELELVV
+683 GGDDGELELVV
-694 NTSLITGPLYGES
+694 NTSVITGPLYGES
-707 GIHPPRRMSYAPAEK
+707 GINPPRRMSYAPAEK
-722 VAININLTELKK
+722 VAVDINLTELKK

-746 RVTVSLAPT
+746 RVTISLTPT
-755 PQEAGEVKFSFADPS
+755 PQEVGEVKFSFADPS

-791 SSPIYVDYVAQ
+791 SSPIYVDHVAQ

>member
-1 MNERGQELVRSVTA
+1 
-15 HEVCLLLYIENDL
+15 
-28 GKEQFLMAEEQA
+28 MAEEQE
-40 AVLVDENNP
+40 AVLVNKGNP
-49 VFTMN
+49 VFTMD
-54 APERL
+54 ASEKL

-67 QLYGKV
+67 RLYGEV
-73 DLNPRDDVV
+73 RLEPRGEVV

-90 LTYTAGKKGVATG
+90 LTYTAGEKGVAPE

-132 EASKAAQIGVL
+132 EAPQATRIGVL
-143 VQSVLSVML
+143 VQSVLSVIL
-152 VVNGRA
+152 TVNGRA
-158 LQPGEQVAVTYGDR
+158 LQPGEQVTVTYGDR
-172 NEGGPG
+172 REGGSG

-193 DVDAAGDGK
+193 DVDSAGDGN

-208 PPYLNIVGGTAE
+208 PPHLSIVGGTAE
-220 KLVAIVPSMVLAGE
+220 KLIVTAPSMVVAGE
-234 EFQIQIRAEDAWGN
+234 QFQIQVRAEDAWGN
-248 PAAAYWGTVA
+248 PATVYRGTVV
-258 IQSGNMR
+258 IQSGNVR
-265 VPTERLTFDDTDKGL
+265 APIERLTFGEADQGVR
-280 QWIDGCTVT
+280 WIEGCTTMQV
-289 QTGIHR
+289 GIHR
-295 LTVVDEKAGLTTQ
+295 LTAVDEEAGLTAQ
-308 SNPTLCQ
+308 SNPMLCA
-315 ETKPRYNLYWGDSHG
+315 ETKAPYNLYWGDSHG
-330 GQIAMAEKISDFFQY
+330 GQIAMAEKIPDFFQY
-345 ARDVAAIHFAGYQ
+345 ARDIAAIHFAGYQ

-404 VYFRRHD
+404 VYFRRHN
-411 QPIRRSDHTGLADKS
+411 QPIRRSDHGGLEDKS

-443 NSDAVIT
+443 NSDTVIT

-479 FEWILEEALQR
+479 FEWILEEALER

-508 NDTPGFQH
+508 NDTPGYQH
-516 RRYAKAGLAAVS
+516 RRYAKAGLAAVY
-528 APELTISEILSAY
+528 APELTISAVLSAY
-541 KDRRIYATT
+541 KARRIYATT
-550 GPRILMHTEAAGHLM
+550 GARILMHTEAAGHLM
-565 GAEFTTSDKPQI
+565 GTEFTTAEQPQI

-591 LFRGLEPIYSHPMDR
+591 LFRGLERIYSHPVDC

-628 VIWEGNLKVAGRRI
+628 VIWEGKLKVAGRRI
-642 ANVDKIRF
+642 AHVDKIRF

-657 FDVADYGLRWYS
+657 FDVEDYGLRWHS
-669 VTCGYRSGMILDLA
+669 VTCGYRSGVILDLA
-683 GENDGELELVV
+683 GENDGEIELVV
-694 NTSLITGPLYGES
+694 NTSVITGPLYGES
-707 GIHPPRRMSYAPAEK
+707 GINPPRRMSYAPAEK
-722 VAININLTELKK
+722 VAVNINLTELKK

-755 PQEAGEVKFSFADPS
+755 LQEAGEVKFSFADPS

-781 VVQTDMEMAW
+781 VVQMDMEMAW
-791 SSPIYVDYVAQ
+791 SSPIYVDYVAR

>member
-1 MNERGQELVRSVTA
+1 MT
-15 HEVCLLLYIENDL
+15 
-28 GKEQFLMAEEQA
+28 EEQA
-40 AVLVDENNP
+40 VVLVDERNP
-49 VFTMN
+49 VFTMD
-54 APERL
+54 ASEQL
-59 NMSNTDIH
+59 NMSNADIH
-67 QLYGKV
+67 QLYGEV
-73 DLNPRDDVV
+73 RLEPRDEVV

-132 EASKAAQIGVL
+132 EAPQAARIGVL
-143 VQSVLSVML
+143 VQSVLSAVL
-152 VVNGRA
+152 IVNGRA
-158 LQPGEQVAVTYGDR
+158 LQPGEQVVVTYGDR
-172 NEGGPG
+172 SEGGPG

-193 DVDAAGDGK
+193 DVDTAGDRNS
-202 IVTLPE
+202 VTLPE
-208 PPYLNIVGGTAE
+208 PPYLSIVGGTAE
-220 KLVAIVPSMVLAGE
+220 KLAATIPSMVVAGE
-234 EFQIQIRAEDAWGN
+234 RFQIQIRAEDAWGN
-248 PAAAYWGTVA
+248 PATAYRGTVA
-258 IQSGNMR
+258 VQSGNVS
-265 VPTERLTFDDTDKGL
+265 VPTEQLTFGEGDKGI

-295 LTVVDEKAGLTTQ
+295 LTVADEKAGLTAQ
-308 SNPTLCQ
+308 SNPMLCE
-315 ETKPRYNLYWGDSHG
+315 ETKASYNLYWGDSHG
-330 GQIAMAEKISDFFQY
+330 GQVAMAEKIPDFFQY

-395 NTSRGGHHN
+395 NTIRGGHHN
-404 VYFRRHD
+404 VYFRRHA
-411 QPIRRSDHTGLADKS
+411 QPIRRSDHSGLEDKS

-516 RRYAKAGLAAVS
+516 RRYAKAGLAAVY
-528 APELTISEILSAY
+528 APELTIPAVLSAY

-550 GPRILMHTEAAGHLM
+550 GARILMHTKATGHLM
-565 GAEFTTSDKPQI
+565 GAEFTTSERPQI

-591 LFRGLEPIYSHPMDR
+591 LFRGLERIYSHPVDC

-628 VIWEGNLKVAGRRI
+628 VIWEGKLRIAGRRV
-642 ANVDKIRF
+642 ASVDKIRF

-657 FDVADYGLRWYS
+657 FDVADCGLRWYS
-669 VTCGYRSGMILDLA
+669 VTCGYRSGIILDLT
-683 GENDGELELVV
+683 GEDDGELELVV
-694 NTSLITGPLYGES
+694 NTSVITGPLYGES
-707 GIHPPRRMSYAPAEK
+707 GINPPRRMSYAPAEK

-746 RVTVSLAPT
+746 RVTMSLAPRV
-755 PQEAGEVKFSFADPS
+755 QEAGEVKFSFADPS

-781 VVQTDMEMAW
+781 AVQTDMEMAW
-791 SSPIYVDYVAQ
+791 SSPIYVDYVAR

>member
-1 MNERGQELVRSVTA
+1 MKKRGL
-15 HEVCLLLYIENDL
+15 
-28 GKEQFLMAEEQA
+28 A
-40 AVLVDENNP
+40 A
-49 VFTMN
+49 
-54 APERL
+54 
-59 NMSNTDIH
+59 
-67 QLYGKV
+67 
-73 DLNPRDDVV
+73 
-82 AGSYGTWT
+82 
-90 LTYTAGKKGVATG
+90 
-103 GRIRIYTDSDSDRAT
+103 
-118 PQMDDPAG
+118 
-126 ADYLTI
+126 
-132 EASKAAQIGVL
+132 
-143 VQSVLSVML
+143 
-152 VVNGRA
+152 
-158 LQPGEQVAVTYGDR
+158 
-172 NEGGPG
+172 
-178 FRSQTFQEARHYFWV
+178 
-193 DVDAAGDGK
+193 
-202 IVTLPE
+202 
-208 PPYLNIVGGTAE
+208 
-220 KLVAIVPSMVLAGE
+220 
-234 EFQIQIRAEDAWGN
+234 
-248 PAAAYWGTVA
+248 
-258 IQSGNMR
+258 
-265 VPTERLTFDDTDKGL
+265 
-280 QWIDGCTVT
+280 
-289 QTGIHR
+289 
-295 LTVVDEKAGLTTQ
+295 Q
-308 SNPTLCQ
+308 SNPTLCE
-315 ETKPRYNLYWGDSHG
+315 ETKVRYNLYWGDSHG
-330 GQIAMAEKISDFFQY
+330 GQIAMAEKISNFFQY
-345 ARDVAAIHFAGYQ
+345 AREVAAIHFAGYQ

-378 YDQPG
+378 HEEPG
-383 RFVALPG
+383 RFVPLPG

-411 QPIRRSDHTGLADKS
+411 QPIRRSDHSGLEDKS

-479 FEWILEEALQR
+479 FEWILEEALER

-516 RRYAKAGLAAVS
+516 RRYAKAGLAAVY
-528 APELTISEILSAY
+528 APELTISAILSAY

-550 GPRILMHTEAAGHLM
+550 GARILMHTEAAGHLM
-565 GAEFTTSDKPQI
+565 GTEFTTSEKPQI

-591 LFRGLEPIYSHPMDR
+591 LFRGLERIYTHPVDC

-628 VIWEGNLKVAGRRI
+628 VIWEGKLGVAGRRV

-657 FDVADYGLRWYS
+657 FDVEDYGLRWYS
-669 VTCGYRSGMILDLA
+669 VTCGYRSGIILDLI

-694 NTSLITGPLYGES
+694 NTSVITGPLYGES
-707 GIHPPRRMSYAPAEK
+707 GINPPRRMSYAPAEK
-722 VAININLTELKK
+722 VAVNINLTELKK

-746 RVTVSLAPT
+746 RVTISLAPT
-755 PQEAGEVKFSFADPS
+755 PQEAGDVKFSFADPS

-791 SSPIYVDYVAQ
+791 SSPIYVDYVA

>member
-1 MNERGQELVRSVTA
+1 
-15 HEVCLLLYIENDL
+15 
-28 GKEQFLMAEEQA
+28 MAEEQA
-40 AVLVDENNP
+40 AVLVDDSNP

-54 APERL
+54 ASEQL
-59 NMSNTDIH
+59 NMSNADIH
-67 QLYGKV
+67 QLYGEV
-73 DLNPRDDVV
+73 RLEPRDKVV
-82 AGSYGTWT
+82 AGSYRTWT
-90 LTYTAGKKGVATG
+90 LTYTAGKKGIAPG
-103 GRIRIYTDSDSDRAT
+103 GRIRIYTDSDSDRGT
-118 PQMDDPAG
+118 PQMDDSAG

-132 EASKAAQIGVL
+132 EAPQAARIGVL
-143 VQSVLSVML
+143 VQSVLSVTL

-172 NEGGPG
+172 SEGGPG

-193 DVDAAGDGK
+193 DVDTAGDGN

-208 PPYLNIVGGTAE
+208 PPYLIIVGGTAE
-220 KLVAIVPSMVLAGE
+220 KLVVTGPSMVLAGE
-234 EFQIQIRAEDAWGN
+234 QFQIQIRAEDAWGN
-248 PAAAYWGTVA
+248 PASAYRGTVA
-258 IQSGNMR
+258 IQSGNVR
-265 VPTERLTFDDTDKGL
+265 VPTERLAFGAADKGV
-280 QWIDGCTVT
+280 QWIEGCTVT

-295 LTVVDEKAGLTTQ
+295 LTVVDEKAGLTAQ

-315 ETKPRYNLYWGDSHG
+315 ETKPCHNLYWGDSHG
-330 GQIAMAEKISDFFQY
+330 GQIAMAEKIPDFFQY

-371 QQAAERA
+371 QQAAERV

-411 QPIRRSDHTGLADKS
+411 QSIRRSDHTGLEDKS

-443 NSDAVIT
+443 NSDTVIT

-479 FEWILEEALQR
+479 FEWILQEALQR

-516 RRYAKAGLAAVS
+516 RRYAKAGLAAVY
-528 APELTISEILSAY
+528 APELTISEVLSAY

-550 GPRILMHTEAAGHLM
+550 GARILMHTEAAGHSM
-565 GAEFTTSDKPQI
+565 GAEFTTSEKPQI

-591 LFRGLEPIYSHPMDR
+591 LFRGLEPIYSHPADCS
-606 GVDSNR
+606 VDSNR

-628 VIWEGNLKVAGRRI
+628 VIWEGKLRIAGRRV

-657 FDVADYGLRWYS
+657 FDVEDYGLRWYS
-669 VTCGYRSGMILDLA
+669 VTCGYRSGIILDLT

-694 NTSLITGPLYGES
+694 NTSVIAGPLYGGS
-707 GIHPPRRMSYAPAEK
+707 GISAPRRMSYAPAEK
-722 VAININLTELKK
+722 VGVNINLTELKK
-734 GPVTME
+734 GPVTLE

-755 PQEAGEVKFSFADPS
+755 PQEAGEAKFSFADPS

-791 SSPIYVDYVAQ
+791 SSPIYVDYVA

>member
-1 MNERGQELVRSVTA
+1 MT
-15 HEVCLLLYIENDL
+15 
-28 GKEQFLMAEEQA
+28 EEQA
-40 AVLVDENNP
+40 VTLVDERNP
-49 VFTMN
+49 VFKMN
-54 APERL
+54 ASEQL
-59 NMSNTDIH
+59 KMSNVDIH
-67 QLYGKV
+67 QLYGEV
-73 DLNPRDDVV
+73 RLEPRNEVV

-118 PQMDDPAG
+118 LQMDDPAG

-132 EASKAAQIGVL
+132 EAPKAARIGVL
-143 VQSVLSVML
+143 VQSVLSVVL
-152 VVNGRA
+152 TVNGRA
-158 LQPGEQVAVTYGDR
+158 LQPGEQVAVTYGDQR
-172 NEGGPG
+172 EGGPG

-193 DVDAAGDGK
+193 DVDSAGDGN

-208 PPYLNIVGGTAE
+208 PPYLNIVGGKAE
-220 KLVAIVPSMVLAGE
+220 KLVVTVPSMAVTGE
-234 EFQIQIRAEDAWGN
+234 QFQIQVRAEDTWGN
-248 PAAAYWGTVA
+248 PAAAYRGTVA
-258 IQSGNMR
+258 IQSGAVR
-265 VPTERLTFDDTDKGL
+265 VPTEQVTFNEADKGVR
-280 QWIDGCTVT
+280 WIEGCTVM
-289 QTGIHR
+289 QAGVHR
-295 LTVVDEKAGLTTQ
+295 LTVVDEEAGLTAQ
-308 SNPTLCQ
+308 SNPTLC
-315 ETKPRYNLYWGDSHG
+315 EDTKAPHNLYWGDSHG
-330 GQIAMAEKISDFFQY
+330 GQIAMAEKIADFFHY
-345 ARDVAAIHFAGYQ
+345 ARDIAAIHFAGYQ

-383 RFVALPG
+383 RFVPLPG

-411 QPIRRSDHTGLADKS
+411 QPIRRSDHSGLEDKS
-426 DADTDLY
+426 DVDTDLY
-433 HIQDVYEAFR
+433 HIQDVYKAFR
-443 NSDAVIT
+443 NSDTVIT

-479 FEWILEEALQR
+479 FEWILHEALER

-516 RRYAKAGLAAVS
+516 RRYAKAGLAAVY
-528 APELTISEILSAY
+528 APELTISEVLSAY
-541 KDRRIYATT
+541 KARRIYATT
-550 GPRILMHTEAAGHLM
+550 GARILMHTEAAGHLM
-565 GAEFTTSDKPQI
+565 GAAFTTSDKPQI

-591 LFRGLEPIYSHPMDR
+591 LFRGLERIYNHPVDC
-606 GVDSNR
+606 GTDSNR

-628 VIWEGNLKVAGRRI
+628 VIWEGKLRITGRRV
-642 ANVDKIRF
+642 ADVDKIRF

-657 FDVADYGLRWYS
+657 FDVEDYGLRWYS
-669 VTCGYRSGMILDLA
+669 VTCGYRSGIILDLV
-683 GENDGELELVV
+683 GDNDGELELVV
-694 NTSLITGPLYGES
+694 DTSLITGPLYGES
-707 GIHPPRRMSYAPAEK
+707 GINPPRRMSYAPAEK
-722 VAININLTELKK
+722 VAVNINLTELKQ

-746 RVTVSLAPT
+746 RVTISLAPT
-755 PQEAGEVKFSFADPS
+755 IQEAGDVKFSFTDPS

-791 SSPIYVDYVAQ
+791 SSPVYVDYVAQ

>member
-1 MNERGQELVRSVTA
+1 MT
-15 HEVCLLLYIENDL
+15 
-28 GKEQFLMAEEQA
+28 EEQA
-40 AVLVDENNP
+40 AVLVDERNP

-54 APERL
+54 ASEKL
-59 NMSNTDIH
+59 NMSNADIH
-67 QLYGKV
+67 QLYGGV
-73 DLNPRDDVV
+73 HLAPREEVV

-103 GRIRIYTDSDSDRAT
+103 GRIRVYTDSDSDRAT

-132 EASKAAQIGVL
+132 EAPKAARIGVL
-143 VQSVLSVML
+143 VQSVLSVVL
-152 VVNGRA
+152 IVNGRA
-158 LQPGEQVAVTYGDR
+158 LQPGEQVAMTYGDR
-172 NEGGPG
+172 REGGLG
-178 FRSQTFQEARHYFWV
+178 FRAQTFQEARHYFWV
-193 DVDAAGDGK
+193 DVDTAGDGN

-208 PPYLNIVGGTAE
+208 PPYLSIVGGEAE
-220 KLVAIVPSMVLAGE
+220 KLVVNVPSMVVAGE
-234 EFQIQIRAEDAWGN
+234 QFQIQIRADDAWGN
-248 PAAAYWGTVA
+248 PATAYRGLVA
-258 IQSGNMR
+258 IQSGDVT
-265 VPTERLTFDDTDKGL
+265 VPTEQLRFGEADKGV
-280 QWIDGCTVT
+280 QWIDGCTVMH
-289 QTGIHR
+289 TGIHR
-295 LTVVDEKAGLTTQ
+295 LTAVDEKAGLTAQ
-308 SNPTLCQ
+308 SNPTLC
-315 ETKPRYNLYWGDSHG
+315 EKTKTPYNLYWGDSHG
-330 GQIAMAEKISDFFQY
+330 GQVAMAEKIPDFFEY
-345 ARDVAAIHFAGYQ
+345 ARDVAAIDFAGYQ

-371 QQAAERA
+371 QQTAERA

-411 QPIRRSDHTGLADKS
+411 QPIRRSDHGGLEDKS

-450 AHVGGEHSDLTYHDP
+450 AHVGGEHSDLSYHDP

-479 FEWILEEALQR
+479 FEWILHEALQR

-516 RRYAKAGLAAVS
+516 RRYAKAGLAAVY
-528 APELTISEILSAY
+528 APELTIPAVLSAY

-550 GPRILMHTEAAGHLM
+550 GARILMHTEATGHLM
-565 GAEFTTSDKPQI
+565 GAEFTTSEKPQI

-591 LFRGLEPIYSHPMDR
+591 LFRGLERIYSHPVDC

-628 VIWEGNLKVAGRRI
+628 VIWEGQLRIAGRRV
-642 ANVDKIRF
+642 ANVNKIRF

-657 FDVADYGLRWYS
+657 FEVEDYGLRWYS
-669 VTCGYRSGMILDLA
+669 VTCGYRSGIILDLT

-694 NTSLITGPLYGES
+694 NTSVITGPLYGES
-707 GIHPPRRMSYAPAEK
+707 GINPPRRMSYAPAEK

-734 GPVTME
+734 GPVTLE

-746 RVTVSLAPT
+746 RVTMSLAPT
-755 PQEAGEVKFSFADPS
+755 LQEAGEVKFSFADPS

-791 SSPIYVDYVAQ
+791 SSPIYRVGL

>member
-1 MNERGQELVRSVTA
+1 MT
-15 HEVCLLLYIENDL
+15 
-28 GKEQFLMAEEQA
+28 KEQAV
-40 AVLVDENNP
+40 VLVDETNP
-49 VFTMN
+49 IFTTN
-54 APERL
+54 ASEQL

-67 QLYGKV
+67 QLYGKACLEPG
-73 DLNPRDDVV
+73 DEVV

-90 LTYTAGKKGVATG
+90 LTYTAGKQGVATG

-132 EASKAAQIGVL
+132 EAPKAARIGVL
-143 VQSVLSVML
+143 VQSVLSAVL
-152 VVNGRA
+152 IVNGRA

-172 NEGGPG
+172 SEGGPG

-193 DVDAAGDGK
+193 DVDSAGDGNS
-202 IVTLPE
+202 VTLPE
-208 PPYLNIVGGTAE
+208 PPYLSIVGGWAE
-220 KLVAIVPSMVLAGE
+220 KLVVTVPSMVVAGE
-234 EFQIQIRAEDAWGN
+234 QFQIQIRAEDAWGN
-248 PAAAYWGTVA
+248 PAAAHRGTVV
-258 IQSGNMR
+258 IQSGNVR
-265 VPTERLTFDDTDKGL
+265 VPTEQLTFGEVDKGVK
-280 QWIDGCTVT
+280 WIEGCTVT

-295 LTVVDEKAGLTTQ
+295 LTAADEKSGLTAQ
-308 SNPTLCQ
+308 SNPTLC
-315 ETKPRYNLYWGDSHG
+315 EKTKAPYNLYWGDSHG
-330 GQIAMAEKISDFFQY
+330 GQIAMAEKILDFFQY

-371 QQAAERA
+371 QQAAERD

-411 QPIRRSDHTGLADKS
+411 QPIRRSDHSGLEDKS

-443 NSDAVIT
+443 NSDTVIT

-479 FEWILEEALQR
+479 FEWILEEALER

-516 RRYAKAGLAAVS
+516 RRYSKAGLAAVY
-528 APELTISEILSAY
+528 APELTISDVLSAY
-541 KDRRIYATT
+541 KARRIYATT
-550 GPRILMHTEAAGHLM
+550 GARILMHTEAAGRLM
-565 GAEFTTSDKPQI
+565 GTEFTTSEKPQI
-577 SAFIAGTAP
+577 TAFIAGTAP

-591 LFRGLEPIYSHPMDR
+591 LFRGLERIYNHP
-606 GVDSNR
+606 VDCGANSNR

-628 VIWEGNLKVAGRRI
+628 VIWEGKLRVTGRRVT
-642 ANVDKIRF
+642 NVDKIRF
-650 DSPRSRV
+650 DSPRSKV
-657 FDVADYGLRWYS
+657 FDVEDYGLRWYS
-669 VTCGYRSGMILDLA
+669 VTCGYRSGIILDLA

-694 NTSLITGPLYGES
+694 NTSVITGPLYGES
-707 GIHPPRRMSYAPAEK
+707 GINPPRRMSYAPAEK
-722 VAININLTELKK
+722 VAVNINLTELEK

-746 RVTVSLAPT
+746 RVTISLAPT
-755 PQEAGEVKFSFADPS
+755 LQKTGEVKFSFVDPS

-791 SSPIYVDYVAQ
+791 SSPIYVDYVA

>member
-1 MNERGQELVRSVTA
+1 MADEQPTGLVNEV
-15 HEVCLLLYIENDL
+15 
-28 GKEQFLMAEEQA
+28 
-40 AVLVDENNP
+40 NP
-49 VFTMN
+49 VFKMD
-54 APERL
+54 ASKKL

-67 QLYGKV
+67 RLYGEV
-73 DLNPRDDVV
+73 SLEPQAEVV

-90 LTYTAGKKGVATG
+90 VTYTVGEKGIATG
-103 GRIRIYTDSDSDRAT
+103 GQIRIYTDADSDRAT
-118 PQMDDPAG
+118 PQMDDPAD
-126 ADYLTI
+126 ADYLTV
-132 EASKAAQIGVL
+132 EAPKATRIGVL
-143 VQSVLSVML
+143 VQSVLSVIL
-152 VVNGRA
+152 TVNGRA
-158 LQPGEQVAVTYGDR
+158 LQPGDQVTVTYGDR
-172 NEGGPG
+172 RKGGPG

-193 DVDAAGDGK
+193 DVDIEGDGNV
-202 IVTLPE
+202 VTLPE
-208 PPYLNIVGGTAE
+208 PPYLSIVGGQAE
-220 KLVAIVPSMVLAGE
+220 KLIVTVPSMIVAGE
-234 EFQIQIRAEDAWGN
+234 QFQIQVRAEDAWGN
-248 PAAAYWGTVA
+248 PATAYRGTAV
-258 IQSGNMR
+258 IHSRNVR
-265 VPTERLTFDDTDKGL
+265 VPIERLTFGEADKGVR
-280 QWIDGCTVT
+280 WIEGCTVMQAGT
-289 QTGIHR
+289 HR
-295 LTVVDEKAGLTTQ
+295 LTATDEETGLTAQ
-308 SNPTLCQ
+308 SNPTLCE
-315 ETKPRYNLYWGDSHG
+315 ETKASYNLYWGDSHG

-378 YDQPG
+378 YDRPG

-411 QPIRRSDHTGLADKS
+411 QPIRRSDHGGLEDKS

-508 NDTPGFQH
+508 NDTPGYQH
-516 RRYAKAGLAAVS
+516 RRYAKAGLAAVYV
-528 APELTISEILSAY
+528 PELTISSVLSAY
-541 KDRRIYATT
+541 KARRIYATT
-550 GPRILMHTEAAGHLM
+550 GARILMHTEAAGHLM
-565 GAEFTTSDKPQI
+565 GTEFTTAEQPEI
-577 SAFIAGTAP
+577 SAFIAGTTP

-591 LFRGLEPIYSHPMDR
+591 LFRGLERIYSHP
-606 GVDSNR
+606 VDGGAASNR

-628 VIWEGNLKVAGRRI
+628 VIWDGKLSVTGRRI
-642 ANVDKIRF
+642 AGVDKIRF

-657 FDVADYGLRWYS
+657 FSVEDHGLRWHS
-669 VTCGYRSGMILDLA
+669 VTCGYRSGIILDLA
-683 GENDGELELVV
+683 GEADGEIELVV
-694 NTSLITGPLYGES
+694 NTSVITGPLYGES
-707 GIHPPRRMSYAPAEK
+707 GINPPRRMSYAPAEK
-722 VAININLTELKK
+722 VAFNVNLAELKA
-734 GPVTME
+734 GPMTME

-746 RVTVSLAPT
+746 RVTISLAPT
-755 PQEAGEVKFSFADPS
+755 PQEAGEVEFSFADAS
-770 PNPGINPYWVR
+770 PHPGINPYWVR

-791 SSPIYVDYVAQ
+791 SSPIYVDYVA

>member
-1 MNERGQELVRSVTA
+1 MT
-15 HEVCLLLYIENDL
+15 
-28 GKEQFLMAEEQA
+28 EEQA
-40 AVLVDENNP
+40 AVLVDERNP

-54 APERL
+54 ASEKL
-59 NMSNTDIH
+59 NMSNADIH
-67 QLYGKV
+67 QLYGGV
-73 DLNPRDDVV
+73 HLAPREEVV

-103 GRIRIYTDSDSDRAT
+103 GRIRVYTDSDSDRAT

-132 EASKAAQIGVL
+132 EAPKAARIGVL
-143 VQSVLSVML
+143 VQSVLSVVL
-152 VVNGRA
+152 IVNGRA
-158 LQPGEQVAVTYGDR
+158 LQPGEQVAMTYGDR
-172 NEGGPG
+172 REGGLG
-178 FRSQTFQEARHYFWV
+178 FRAQTLQEARHYFWV
-193 DVDAAGDGK
+193 DVDTAGDGN

-208 PPYLNIVGGTAE
+208 PPYLSIVGGEAE
-220 KLVAIVPSMVLAGE
+220 KLVVNVPSMVVAGE
-234 EFQIQIRAEDAWGN
+234 QFQIQIRADDAWGN
-248 PAAAYWGTVA
+248 PATAYRGLVA
-258 IQSGNMR
+258 IQSGDVT
-265 VPTERLTFDDTDKGL
+265 VPTEQLRFGEADKGV
-280 QWIDGCTVT
+280 QWIDGCTVMH
-289 QTGIHR
+289 TGIHR
-295 LTVVDEKAGLTTQ
+295 LTAVDEKAGLTAQ
-308 SNPTLCQ
+308 SNPTLC
-315 ETKPRYNLYWGDSHG
+315 EKTKTPYNLYWGDSHG
-330 GQIAMAEKISDFFQY
+330 GQVAMAEKIPDFFEY
-345 ARDVAAIHFAGYQ
+345 ARDVAAIDFAGYQ

-371 QQAAERA
+371 QQTAERA

-411 QPIRRSDHTGLADKS
+411 QPIRRSDHGGLEDKS

-450 AHVGGEHSDLTYHDP
+450 AHVGGEHSDLSYHDP

-479 FEWILEEALQR
+479 FEWILHEALQR
-490 NYKMGFFGG
+490 NYKTGFFGG

-516 RRYAKAGLAAVS
+516 RRYAKAGLAAVY
-528 APELTISEILSAY
+528 APELTIPAVLSAY

-550 GPRILMHTEAAGHLM
+550 GARILMHTEATGHLM
-565 GAEFTTSDKPQI
+565 GAELTTSEKPQI

-591 LFRGLEPIYSHPMDR
+591 LFRGLERIYSHPVDC

-628 VIWEGNLKVAGRRI
+628 VIWEGQLRIAGRRV

-657 FDVADYGLRWYS
+657 FEVEDYGLRWYS
-669 VTCGYRSGMILDLA
+669 VTCGYRSGIILDLT

-694 NTSLITGPLYGES
+694 NTSVITGPLYGES
-707 GIHPPRRMSYAPAEK
+707 GVNPPRRMSYAPAEK

-734 GPVTME
+734 GPVTLE

-746 RVTVSLAPT
+746 RVTMSLAPT
-755 PQEAGEVKFSFADPS
+755 LQEAGEVKFSFADPS

-791 SSPIYVDYVAQ
+791 SSPIYRVGL

>member
-1 MNERGQELVRSVTA
+1 MT
-15 HEVCLLLYIENDL
+15 
-28 GKEQFLMAEEQA
+28 EEQA
-40 AVLVDENNP
+40 AVLVDERNP
-49 VFTMN
+49 VFTMD
-54 APERL
+54 ASAQL
-59 NMSNTDIH
+59 NMSNADIH
-67 QLYGKV
+67 QLYGEAR
-73 DLNPRDDVV
+73 LEPRDDVV

-90 LTYTAGKKGVATG
+90 LIYTAGKKGIATG
-103 GRIRIYTDSDSDRAT
+103 GRIKIYTDSDSDRAT
-118 PQMDDPAG
+118 PQMDNPTG

-132 EASKAAQIGVL
+132 KAPQAARIGVL

-172 NEGGPG
+172 SKGGPG

-193 DVDAAGDGK
+193 DVDAAGDGN
-202 IVTLPE
+202 IVTLPK
-208 PPYLNIVGGTAE
+208 PPYLSIVGGRAE
-220 KLVAIVPSMVLAGE
+220 KLVVTVPSMVPAGE
-234 EFQIQIRAEDAWGN
+234 EFQIQIRTEDAWGN
-248 PAAAYWGTVA
+248 PAAAYRGTVE
-258 IQSGNMR
+258 IQSGNVR
-265 VPTERLTFDDTDKGL
+265 VPTERLTFGEADKGVR
-280 QWIDGCTVT
+280 WIDGCTVT

-295 LTVVDEKAGLTTQ
+295 LTGTDEKSGLTAQ

-315 ETKPRYNLYWGDSHG
+315 ETKPCYNLYWGDSHG
-330 GQIAMAEKISDFFQY
+330 GQIAMAEKIPDFFQY

-371 QQAAERA
+371 QQAAERT

-395 NTSRGGHHN
+395 NTIRGGHHN
-404 VYFRRHD
+404 VYYRRHD
-411 QPIRRSDHTGLADKS
+411 QPIRRSDHTGLEDKS
-426 DADTDLY
+426 DTDTDLY

-479 FEWILEEALQR
+479 FEWILQEALQR

-516 RRYAKAGLAAVS
+516 RRYAKAGLAAVY
-528 APELTISEILSAY
+528 APELTISEVLSAY
-541 KDRRIYATT
+541 KARRIYATT
-550 GPRILMHTEAAGHLM
+550 GARILMHTEAAGHLM
-565 GAEFTTSDKPQI
+565 GTEFTTSEKPQI

-591 LFRGLEPIYSHPMDR
+591 LFRGLERIYSHPVDC

-628 VIWEGNLKVAGRRI
+628 VIWEGKLRVAGRRVV
-642 ANVDKIRF
+642 NVDKIRF

-657 FDVADYGLRWYS
+657 FDLDDYGLRWYS
-669 VTCGYRSGMILDLA
+669 VTCGYRSGIILDLTQ
-683 GENDGELELVV
+683 ENDGELELVV

-707 GIHPPRRMSYAPAEK
+707 GINPPRRMSYAPAEK
-722 VAININLTELKK
+722 VAVNINLTDLKK

-746 RVTVSLAPT
+746 RMTISLAPT
-755 PQEAGEVKFSFADPS
+755 LQETDEVEFSFADPS

-791 SSPIYVDYVAQ
+791 SSPIYVDYVA

>member
-1 MNERGQELVRSVTA
+1 MVR
-15 HEVCLLLYIENDL
+15 
-28 GKEQFLMAEEQA
+28 KQA
-40 AVLVDENNP
+40 AVLVDERNP
-49 VFTMN
+49 VFTTN
-54 APERL
+54 ASEQL
-59 NMSNTDIH
+59 NMSNADIH
-67 QLYGKV
+67 QLYGEV
-73 DLNPRDDVV
+73 CLEPRDEVV

-90 LTYTAGKKGVATG
+90 LTYTAGKKGIATG

-118 PQMDDPAG
+118 PQMDDSAG

-132 EASKAAQIGVL
+132 EAPKATQIGVL
-143 VQSVLSVML
+143 VQSVLSVVL

-158 LQPGEQVAVTYGDR
+158 LEPGEQVAVTYGDR
-172 NEGGPG
+172 SKGGPG

-193 DVDAAGDGK
+193 DVDSAGDGTS
-202 IVTLPE
+202 VTLPE
-208 PPYLNIVGGTAE
+208 PPYLSIVGGTAE
-220 KLVAIVPSMVLAGE
+220 KLVVTLPSTVRVGE
-234 EFQIQIRAEDAWGN
+234 QFQIQVRAEDAWGN
-248 PAAAYWGTVA
+248 PAAAYRGTVA
-258 IQSGNMR
+258 IQSEAVK
-265 VPTERLTFDDTDKGL
+265 VPTERLTFNKADKGV
-280 QWIDGCTVT
+280 QWIEGCTVT
-289 QTGIHR
+289 QTGVHR
-295 LTVVDEKAGLTTQ
+295 LTAADEKSGLTAQ
-308 SNPTLCQ
+308 SNPTLC
-315 ETKPRYNLYWGDSHG
+315 EKTKAPYNLYWGDSHG
-330 GQIAMAEKISDFFQY
+330 GQIAMAEKIPDFFQY

-371 QQAAERA
+371 QQAAERT

-411 QPIRRSDHTGLADKS
+411 QPIRRSDHGGLEDKS

-443 NSDAVIT
+443 NSDTVIT

-516 RRYAKAGLAAVS
+516 RRYSKAGLAAVY
-528 APELTISEILSAY
+528 APELTISDVLSAY
-541 KDRRIYATT
+541 KAKRIYATT
-550 GPRILMHTEAAGHLM
+550 GARILMHTEAAGHLM
-565 GAEFTTSDKPQI
+565 GTEFTTSEKPQI
-577 SAFIAGTAP
+577 TVFIAGTAP

-591 LFRGLEPIYSHPMDR
+591 LFRGLERIYNHPVDC
-606 GVDSNR
+606 GADSNR

-628 VIWEGNLKVAGRRI
+628 VIWEGKLMVTGRRV

-657 FDVADYGLRWYS
+657 FDVEDYGLRWYS
-669 VTCGYRSGMILDLA
+669 VTCGYRSGIILDLV
-683 GENDGELELVV
+683 GDNDGELELVV
-694 NTSLITGPLYGES
+694 NTSVITGPLYGES
-707 GIHPPRRMSYAPAEK
+707 GINPPRRMSYAPAEK
-722 VAININLTELKK
+722 VAVNINLTELKK

-755 PQEAGEVKFSFADPS
+755 PQDAGEVKFSFADPS

-791 SSPIYVDYVAQ
+791 SSPIYVDHVAQ

>member
-1 MNERGQELVRSVTA
+1 
-15 HEVCLLLYIENDL
+15 
-28 GKEQFLMAEEQA
+28 MAEKQA
-40 AVLVDENNP
+40 TVLVDEANP
-49 VFTMN
+49 VFKMD
-54 APERL
+54 ASKKL

-67 QLYGKV
+67 QLYGEV
-73 DLNPRDDVV
+73 CLEPRDEVA

-90 LTYTAGKKGVATG
+90 LTYTAGEKGVATG
-103 GRIRIYTDSDSDRAT
+103 GRIRIYTDADSDRAT
-118 PQMDDPAG
+118 PQMDNSAG

-132 EASKAAQIGVL
+132 EAPQAARIGVL

-172 NEGGPG
+172 REGGPG

-193 DVDAAGDGK
+193 DVDSADDGN

-208 PPYLNIVGGTAE
+208 PPYLSIVGGQAG
-220 KLVAIVPSMVLAGE
+220 KLVVTVPSMVVVGE
-234 EFQIQIRAEDAWGN
+234 QFQIQVRAEDAWGN
-248 PAAAYWGTVA
+248 PAAAYQGTVV
-258 IQSGNMR
+258 IQPGDVR
-265 VPTERLTFDDTDKGL
+265 VPTEQLTFGETDKGVR
-280 QWIDGCTVT
+280 WIEGCTAM
-289 QTGIHR
+289 QAGIHR
-295 LTVVDEKAGLTTQ
+295 LAASDEEAGLTAQ
-308 SNPTLCQ
+308 SNPVLCE
-315 ETKPRYNLYWGDSHG
+315 ETKSPYNLYWGDSHG

-371 QQAAERA
+371 QQAAEHA

-404 VYFRRHD
+404 VYFRQHD
-411 QPIRRSDHTGLADKS
+411 QPIRRSDHGGLDDKS
-426 DADTDLY
+426 DTDTDLY

-516 RRYAKAGLAAVS
+516 RRYAKAGLAAVY
-528 APELTISEILSAY
+528 APELTIPEVLSAY

-550 GPRILMHTEAAGHLM
+550 GARILMRAEAMGHLM
-565 GAEFTTSDKPQI
+565 GTEFTTVEKPCI

-591 LFRGLEPIYSHPMDR
+591 LFRGLERIYSHPIDQ
-606 GVDSNR
+606 GTDSNR

-628 VIWEGNLKVAGRRI
+628 VIWEGKLKVSGPRI
-642 ANVDKIRF
+642 ASVDKIRF

-657 FDVADYGLRWYS
+657 FDVEDDGLRWYS
-669 VTCGYRSGMILDLA
+669 VTCGYRSGIILDLT
-683 GENDGELELVV
+683 GENDGEIELVV
-694 NTSLITGPLYGES
+694 NTSLITGPLYGGS
-707 GIHPPRRMSYAPAEK
+707 GISAPRRMSYAPAEK
-722 VAININLTELKK
+722 VAFNVDLTQLKK

-746 RVTVSLAPT
+746 RVTMSLAST
-755 PQEAGEVKFSFADPS
+755 PQEAGEVEFSFTDPS

-791 SSPIYVDYVAQ
+791 SSPIYADYVA

>member
-1 MNERGQELVRSVTA
+1 M
-15 HEVCLLLYIENDL
+15 
-28 GKEQFLMAEEQA
+28 
-40 AVLVDENNP
+40 
-49 VFTMN
+49 
-54 APERL
+54 
-59 NMSNTDIH
+59 
-67 QLYGKV
+67 
-73 DLNPRDDVV
+73 
-82 AGSYGTWT
+82 
-90 LTYTAGKKGVATG
+90 
-103 GRIRIYTDSDSDRAT
+103 
-118 PQMDDPAG
+118 
-126 ADYLTI
+126 
-132 EASKAAQIGVL
+132 
-143 VQSVLSVML
+143 
-152 VVNGRA
+152 
-158 LQPGEQVAVTYGDR
+158 TYGDQS
-172 NEGGPG
+172 EGGQG

-193 DVDAAGDGK
+193 DVDAAGDGNT
-202 IVTLPE
+202 VTLPE
-208 PPYLNIVGGTAE
+208 PPYLSIVGGEAE
-220 KLVAIVPSMVLAGE
+220 KLVVTVPSMVIAGE

-248 PAAAYWGTVA
+248 PATMYRGTVK
-258 IQSGNMR
+258 IQSGHVR
-265 VPTERLTFDDTDKGL
+265 VPTQQLTFNEGDKGVR
-280 QWIDGCTVT
+280 WIEGCTLT

-295 LTVVDEKAGLTTQ
+295 LTITDEKSGLTAQ
-308 SNPTLCQ
+308 SNPMLCQ

-330 GQIAMAEKISDFFQY
+330 GQIAMAEKILDFFQY

-411 QPIRRSDHTGLADKS
+411 QPIRRSDHGGLEDKS

-443 NSDAVIT
+443 NSDTVIT

-516 RRYAKAGLAAVS
+516 RRYAKAGLAAVY
-528 APELTISEILSAY
+528 APELTISDVLSAY

-550 GPRILMHTEAAGHLM
+550 GARILMHTEATGHLM
-565 GAEFTTSDKPQI
+565 GTEFTTSEKPQI
-577 SAFIAGTAP
+577 SAFVAGTAP

-591 LFRGLEPIYSHPMDR
+591 LFRGLERVYSHP
-606 GVDSNR
+606 VDCGTDNNR

-628 VIWEGNLKVAGRRI
+628 VIWEGKLRVAGRRV

-650 DSPRSRV
+650 DSPRSRM
-657 FDVADYGLRWYS
+657 FDVDRLWLALVFG
-669 VTCGYRSGMILDLA
+669 DLW
-683 GENDGELELVV
+683 L
-694 NTSLITGPLYGES
+694 PKRY
-707 GIHPPRRMSYAPAEK
+707 
-722 VAININLTELKK
+722 NLGSDWRK
-734 GPVTME
+734 
-740 IGGLNR
+740 
-746 RVTVSLAPT
+746 
-755 PQEAGEVKFSFADPS
+755 
-770 PNPGINPYWVR
+770 
-781 VVQTDMEMAW
+781 
-791 SSPIYVDYVAQ
+791 